1 MIKNYGGILK
11 EKYPEADWKGAMGF
25 RDIIAHQYFQVDHE
39 EIFSI
44 VKNELGPL
52 IAVVEKFIKEAE

>member
-1 MIKNYGGILK
+1 
-11 EKYPEADWKGAMGF
+11 MGF